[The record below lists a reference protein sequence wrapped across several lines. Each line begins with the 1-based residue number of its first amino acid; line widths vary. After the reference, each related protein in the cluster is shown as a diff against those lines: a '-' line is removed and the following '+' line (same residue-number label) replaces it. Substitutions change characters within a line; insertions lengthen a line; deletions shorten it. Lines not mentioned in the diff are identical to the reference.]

1 MLHGIKTNFLTDGA
15 RSIASLSTAVIGIVG
30 TAPDAPDA
38 AFPLGA
44 RVLITDVGK
53 ALATIGKTGTLP
65 QALAAIADQA
75 SPVIVLVRVGVDAQ
89 DQDTVTMAGI
99 DLLLGAEMETGQ
111 RPRIL
116 GAPGLDTQT
125 VTAHFAGVAKK
136 LRGFLYFAGQ
146 GASVAEAITYRANF
160 GEREMMMIW
169 PNWSASFAGDAVARA
184 MGLRARIDADT
195 GWHKT
200 ISNVPV
206 TGVTGISI
214 DVTFDFGS
222 EDTDAALLNAAGITT
237 LVRFA
242 GGYRYWGNRTCSSE
256 PLYAFESVV
265 RTSQVLADE
274 IAQGLAW
281 ASDKPM
287 TIHLV
292 KDVIETINARIRT
305 YVTQGRL
312 IGGACWY
319 DPALNAEADLAA
331 GKAVLDYDFTG
342 VAPLEGLE
350 LNQRVTARYYADFA
364 SQLAS

>member
-1 MLHGIKTNFLTDGA
+1 
-15 RSIASLSTAVIGIVG
+15 
-30 TAPDAPDA
+30 
-38 AFPLGA
+38 
-44 RVLITDVGK
+44 
-53 ALATIGKTGTLP
+53 
-65 QALAAIADQA
+65 
-75 SPVIVLVRVGVDAQ
+75 
-89 DQDTVTMAGI
+89 MAGI

-116 GAPGLDTQT
+116 GAPASTPRPSPRTLPGWRASCAASSILP
-125 VTAHFAGVAKK
+125 GK
-136 LRGFLYFAGQ
+136 
-146 GASVAEAITYRANF
+146 ASVAEAITYRANF

-206 TGVTGISI
+206 TGVTGIAV
-214 DVTFDFGS
+214 DVTFDFSG

-292 KDVIETINARIRT
+292 KDVIETINARCASMSRK
-305 YVTQGRL
+305 
-312 IGGACWY
+312 GG
-319 DPALNAEADLAA
+319 
-331 GKAVLDYDFTG
+331 
-342 VAPLEGLE
+342 
-350 LNQRVTARYYADFA
+350 
-364 SQLAS
+364 

>member
-1 MLHGIKTNFLTDGA
+1 L
-15 RSIASLSTAVIGIVG
+15 LST
-30 TAPDAPDA
+30 
-38 AFPLGA
+38 
-44 RVLITDVGK
+44 
-53 ALATIGKTGTLP
+53 
-65 QALAAIADQA
+65 
-75 SPVIVLVRVGVDAQ
+75 SPSTSG
-89 DQDTVTMAGI
+89 
-99 DLLLGAEMETGQ
+99 
-111 RPRIL
+111 
-116 GAPGLDTQT
+116 
-125 VTAHFAGVAKK
+125 
-136 LRGFLYFAGQ
+136 
-146 GASVAEAITYRANF
+146 
-160 GEREMMMIW
+160 
-169 PNWSASFAGDAVARA
+169 
-184 MGLRARIDADT
+184 
-195 GWHKT
+195 
-200 ISNVPV
+200 
-206 TGVTGISI
+206 
-214 DVTFDFGS
+214 